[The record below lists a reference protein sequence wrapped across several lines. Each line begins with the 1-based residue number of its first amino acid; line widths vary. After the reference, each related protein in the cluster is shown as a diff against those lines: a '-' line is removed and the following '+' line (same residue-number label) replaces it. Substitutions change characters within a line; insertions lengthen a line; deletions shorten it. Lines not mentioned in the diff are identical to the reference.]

1 MKRHF
6 ISTDTSVDFNEKDT
20 IIREVATRKR
30 SIDFLSA
37 MNYLPNPDPVLKKS
51 GKDIKVYHDLLY
63 DPTVSAAVGRWK
75 DGVQELEW
83 DIDRGR
89 AKSRQAKIIRQVF
102 DNIDGLDEKGG
113 LYRIFGEI
121 LNARLFGYQPCEVI
135 WEKVGNMIVPV
146 DIIAKPQHWFTFG
159 PDGELLFRST
169 DAVMGEAVPTYK
181 FIVPTYEGSY
191 NNPYGTAVL
200 AKVFWPAVFKKG
212 GMKFFVTFAEK
223 YGMPYIIGKHKF
235 KSPEEVDQFVS
246 DLETL
251 IADGV
256 IALGMDSQDVQIVAT
271 GTTASSDIYAGLVST
286 MDDQISRAILHHTAA
301 TSSTPGKLGNENVA
315 ADASSSVI
323 NAGKRLVSQAM
334 NTIIKW
340 TYQLNGMTGEVP
352 KFIFFEEDNVDMA
365 TAARDEKLT
374 AQGVK
379 FTKSYYVKAYG
390 LDEEDFELGTP
401 APAAPPAS
409 FAEDTRTEDQIVT
422 DDLIEMLSKGQ
433 MVKAVGDELV
443 KPVLDFLDGAG
454 SYEEAMGGLLD
465 LYPTMNVA
473 TLQKLLTNAQASA
486 FLMGKTHAEE

>member
-1 MKRHF
+1 MKRHHV
-6 ISTDTSVDFNEKDT
+6 TADTSVDFNEKDT
-20 IIREVATRKR
+20 IINEVATRKR
-30 SIDFLSA
+30 SVDFTSA
-37 MNYLPNPDPVLKKS
+37 MYYLPNPDPVLKKR
-51 GKDIKVYHDLLY
+51 GTDIKVYTDLLY
-63 DPTVSAAVGRWK
+63 DPSVSAAVGSWK

-89 AKSRQAKIIRQVF
+89 SKSRQAKLIKQIF
-102 DNIDGLDEKGG
+102 DNIDGLDQKGG

-121 LNARLFGYQPCEVI
+121 LNARLFGYQPCEVM
-135 WEKVGNMIVPV
+135 WEKSGNMIVPV

-159 PDGELLFRST
+159 SDGQLLFKSS
-169 DAVMGEAVPTYK
+169 DSMMGEEVPGYK

-200 AKVFWPAVFKKG
+200 AKVFWPVAFKKG

-235 KSPEEVDQFVS
+235 KKPEEVDQFVS
-246 DLETL
+246 DLDNL

-256 IALGMDSQDVQIVAT
+256 IALGMDSQDIEVVPT
-271 GTTASSDIYAGLVST
+271 GTNASSDIYSTLVSV
-286 MDDQISRAILHHTAA
+286 MDDQISRAVLHHTAA
-301 TSSTPGKLGNENVA
+301 TSSTPGKLGGEDVA
-315 ADASSSVI
+315 IDARSSVI

-365 TAARDEKLT
+365 TAARDEKLV

-390 LDEEDFELGTP
+390 LDEDDFELGTP
-401 APAAPPAS
+401 GPAAPPAS